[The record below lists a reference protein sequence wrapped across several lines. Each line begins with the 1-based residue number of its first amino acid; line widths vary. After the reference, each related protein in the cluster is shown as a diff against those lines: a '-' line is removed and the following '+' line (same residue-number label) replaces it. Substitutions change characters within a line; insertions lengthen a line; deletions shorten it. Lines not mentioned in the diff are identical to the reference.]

1 MSATV
6 SAPGREQKLSD
17 PTAIRILYASETGN
31 SEQLAFDLSSA
42 LAEQGSAVD
51 PERLNDVALDQIE
64 EGSVLLVLTST
75 TGEGSMPYDAEQ
87 FWDALSSDDT
97 VRLDGVRFSV
107 LALGDTDYLD
117 FCQAGKDIDARL
129 AEIGATRFFPL
140 AMCDVEFATEAE
152 AWIAGVVRRIEDPDR
167 ADDPEAALREA
178 SVLVEAAAA
187 ARTPEPRLGVR
198 IAALDRLTAPGA
210 DKDVWNV
217 RLELDPATMPYQ
229 PGDSLSVLPKND
241 PATIDAL
248 LSVLGRDA
256 AAEDAQ
262 GLRERFMDLELVTPT
277 RELLDEVAA
286 RTSDDTVRETLT
298 GAHRAALS
306 AFLWDR
312 DLVDLAALA
321 DARPFSPEDL
331 FGLLRPIAARS
342 YSISS
347 SPSVAADRVDLA
359 VAVLR
364 YRAHGRDHS
373 GVSSTYFADRLSAGD
388 RVEILFEPNERFRLP
403 ADDVPIVM
411 VGPGTG
417 IAPFRAFLQE
427 RRSRGAS
434 GRNWLFF
441 GCRHERSD
449 YLYGEELTDLHD
461 EGLLTRLDLAF
472 SRDGAE
478 KTYVQDLMRDQ
489 GAELFAWLR
498 DGAVF
503 YVCGDA
509 SRMARDVDAA
519 LIAVVAEHGAMSPA
533 EAGDYVQR
541 LSREGRYLRDVY

>member
-1 MSATV
+1 MMSATI
-6 SAPGREQKLSD
+6 SAPEREQKLSD
-17 PTAIRILYASETGN
+17 SSAIRILYASETGN
-31 SEQLAFDLSSA
+31 SEQLAYDLSSA
-42 LAEQGSAVD
+42 LAEHGSTVD
-51 PERLNDVALDQIE
+51 PERLNDVQLDQIE

-87 FWDALSSDDT
+87 FWDALSSDDAQ
-97 VRLDGVRFSV
+97 RLDGIWFSV

-129 AEIGATRFFPL
+129 AEIGAKRFFPI
-140 AMCDVEFATEAE
+140 AMCDVEFAAEAE
-152 AWIAGVVRRIEDPDR
+152 AWIAGVVRRIDDPDG
-167 ADDPEAALREA
+167 ADDDSDAALREA
-178 SVLVEAAAA
+178 SALVEAAAGVKPA
-187 ARTPEPRLGVR
+187 EVRLDVR
-198 IAALDRLTAPGA
+198 IAALDRLTAADA

-248 LSVLGRDA
+248 LTVLGLDA
-256 AAEDAQ
+256 GTES
-262 GLRERFMDLELVTPT
+262 LRERLMDLELVTPT

-286 RTSDDTVRETLT
+286 RTSDDAVRETLT
-298 GAHRAALS
+298 GTDRKALS

-312 DLVDLAALA
+312 DLVDLAAFA
-321 DARPFSPEDL
+321 DARPFSPDEL

-347 SPSVAADRVDLA
+347 SPSVASDRVDLA
-359 VAVLR
+359 VAALH
-364 YRAHGRDHS
+364 YHAHGRDHT
-373 GVSSTYFADRLSAGD
+373 GVSSTYFAERLTAGD
-388 RVEILFEPNERFRLP
+388 RVQILFEPNERFRLP
-403 ADDVPIVM
+403 ADDVPIIM

-427 RRSRGAS
+427 RLSRGAS

-449 YLYGEELTDLHD
+449 YLYGAELTDLHAD
-461 EGLLTRLDLAF
+461 GLLTRLDLAF
-472 SRDGAE
+472 SRDSAE
-478 KTYVQDLMRDQ
+478 KTYVQDLMRRQ

-519 LIAVVAEHGAMSPA
+519 LTAIVAEHGAMSPA